1 MVITVPDIRIAKDGQ
16 FRSLRNSAVAT
27 GGGFATFGGGS
38 GVACGGNWFVLAPSS
53 QEPEPEPETPEPV
66 VVEVTPVY
74 DGQGYG
80 LQARATVSNGVAPV
94 PLSADFRLH
103 AATGSNNG
111 VWIDFSIT
119 IASGQSTMLS
129 NWVNVGTPFGFV
141 NDGELI
147 SQDPAA
153 YLDREIIWEIYHEG
167 N

>member
-80 LQARATVSNGVAPV
+80 LQARATVRDGVAPV
-94 PLSADFRLH
+94 PLSADFRLR
-103 AATGSNNG
+103 ATTGSNNG
-111 VWIDFSIT
+111 VWIDFSVT
-119 IASGQSTMLS
+119 IGSGQSTMLS
-129 NWVNVGTPFGFV
+129 NWANVGTLFGFV
-141 NDGELI
+141 NDGELV
-147 SQDPAA
+147 SQDPAT

-167 N
+167 K